1 MVSTMPKSEIVTGL
15 DIGTTKVCAI
25 IGEKNNDG
33 EVEVI
38 GVGETESEGLRQGVV
53 TNVENTVGSISEALE
68 EAQLMAGVE
77 TRGVY
82 VGLAGGHIQSLN
94 SKGVIAVSNGSRE
107 ITPRDVERVI
117 DAATAVSI
125 PPGRELIN
133 IITQEYYV
141 DGQDGINDPVGMT
154 GVRLEAEVHA
164 VTAAV
169 ASAQNIV
176 KSVHKA
182 GYDVEDIVLEPLA
195 SSYAVLDEDEKELG
209 VCLVDIGGGTS
220 DLAIFSN
227 GSIYDTEVISIGGE
241 HVSQDVMKGLCTS
254 SEDSEAVKINHGCA
268 KASMVSEDEIIEVPS
283 VGGREPRE
291 LPRRRLCEI
300 IEPRME
306 EIFRFIDNE
315 IKQSGYRSEVI
326 AGMVCTGGASGMK
339 GTVGLGEKILDM
351 PVRMGEP
358 WGVSGLIDVVNNP
371 KYATG
376 VGLVQYGFERSED
389 DATGSFSAGENLFQQ
404 ITNRMKEWFSDV
416 GSILSPSI

>member
-1 MVSTMPKSEIVTGL
+1 MPRSEFIAGL

-25 IGEKNNDG
+25 IGEKNPDG

-38 GVGETESEGLRQGVV
+38 GFGEHPSRGLRQGIV
-53 TNVENTVGSISEALE
+53 TNVEDTVQSISTAVEDAE
-68 EAQLMAGVE
+68 LMAGVNV
-77 TRGVY
+77 TGVY

-94 SKGVIAVSNGSRE
+94 SKGVIAVSSGGRE
-107 ITPRDVERVI
+107 ITPRDVDRVI

-125 PPGRELIN
+125 PPDRELIH
-133 IITQEYYV
+133 IIPQEFIV
-141 DGQDGINDPVGMT
+141 DGQDSIKDPVGMT

-220 DLAIFSN
+220 DIAIFSS
-227 GSIYDTEVISIGGE
+227 GAIYDTDVISIGGE
-241 HVSQDVMKGLCTS
+241 HVTQDVMKGLCTS
-254 SEDSEAVKINHGCA
+254 SEDAERLKINHGYGIA
-268 KASMVSEDEIIEVPS
+268 DAVPEDEIIEVPS
-283 VGGREPRE
+283 VGGRPPRE

-306 EIFRFIDNE
+306 EIFRFIDHQV
-315 IKQSGYRSEVI
+315 KQSGYHNQII
-326 AGMVCTGGASGMK
+326 AGMVATGGASAMK
-339 GTVGLGEKILDM
+339 GVPELAENIVDM

-358 WGVSGLIDVVNNP
+358 WGVSGLIDVVSNP

-376 VGLVQYGFERSED
+376 VGLVLYGFERTDEEKASTF
-389 DATGSFSAGENLFQQ
+389 TGSGDNLFQE
-404 ITNRMKEWFSDV
+404 ITRRMKEWFADV
-416 GSILSPSI
+416 GSVLSTSG

>member
-1 MVSTMPKSEIVTGL
+1 MPENRIVAGL

-25 IGEKNNDG
+25 IGERNTDG
-33 EVEVI
+33 DIEVI
-38 GVGETESEGLRQGVV
+38 GVGETESDGLRQGVV
-53 TNVENTVGSISEALE
+53 TNVETTVDSISEALE
-68 EAQLMAGVE
+68 EAQLMAGINV
-77 TRGVY
+77 RGVY

-125 PPGRELIN
+125 PPDRELIH
-133 IITQEYYV
+133 IIPQEFYV
-141 DGQDGINDPVGMT
+141 DGQDGINNPIGMT

-169 ASAQNIV
+169 TSAQNIV

-209 VCLVDIGGGTS
+209 VALVDIGGGTS

-241 HVSQDVMKGLCTS
+241 HVTQDVMKGLSTS
-254 SEDSEAVKINHGCA
+254 SDDAEDVKINHGCA
-268 KASMVSEDEIIEVPS
+268 RASMVSEDEIIEVPS
-283 VGGREPRE
+283 VGGRASRE

-300 IEPRME
+300 VEPRME

-315 IKQSGYRSEVI
+315 INQSGHRSEII
-326 AGMVCTGGASGMK
+326 AGMVSTGGASGMK
-339 GTVGLGEKILDM
+339 GTVELGEQILDM
-351 PVRMGEP
+351 PVRLGEP
-358 WGVSGLIDVVNNP
+358 WGISGLIDVVSNP

-376 VGLVQYGFERSED
+376 VGLVLYGYERSDED
-389 DATGSFSAGENLFQQ
+389 ASGSFTAGDNLFQQ
-404 ITNRMKEWFSDV
+404 IADRMKEWFSDL
-416 GSILSPSI
+416 GSIFTPSG

>member
-1 MVSTMPKSEIVTGL
+1 MPDNRIVAGL

-25 IGEKNNDG
+25 IGEKNSDG

-38 GVGETESEGLRQGVV
+38 GVGETESDGLRQGVV
-53 TNVENTVGSISEALE
+53 TNVEDTVGSISEAVE
-68 EAQLMAGVE
+68 EAQLMAGVDVH
-77 TRGVY
+77 GVY

-125 PPGRELIN
+125 PPDRELIH
-133 IITQEYYV
+133 IIPQEFFV
-141 DGQDGINDPVGMT
+141 DGQDGIKDPVGMT

-169 ASAQNIV
+169 TSAQNIV

-209 VCLVDIGGGTS
+209 VSLVDIGGGTS

-241 HVSQDVMKGLCTS
+241 HVTQDVMKGLCTS
-254 SEDSEAVKINHGCA
+254 SADAETVKINHGCA

-306 EIFRFIDNE
+306 EIFRFIDHQ
-315 IKQSGYRSEVI
+315 IKQSGYGSEII

-339 GTVGLGEKILDM
+339 GTVELGEEILDM

-358 WGVSGLIDVVNNP
+358 WGVSGLIDVVSNP

-376 VGLVQYGFERSED
+376 VGLVLYGFERSEED
-389 DATGSFSAGENLFQQ
+389 TTSSFQSGGNLFQD
-404 ITNRMKEWFSDV
+404 IMDRMKRWFSDV
-416 GSILSPSI
+416 GAIFSTSPQ